1 MTDLIKLIQE
11 RHSSRGQFDPNR
23 PVPKEKLKMIIE
35 AARWAPTA
43 HNMQN
48 FDIIVI
54 DDKKVIEAIGNI
66 KSMVSEEFIRE
77 NFEQL
82 SMSEEELLKK
92 KVGILGT
99 QFPPKWRDASK
110 LAEAIKERTPSSLS
124 YTIRG
129 GQTILLVIYDKR
141 KRAPASE
148 GDVLGFLSL
157 GCVMENIW
165 LMAQELGVSVHIMS
179 AFSGKEVQKQLKEIL
194 SIPEYMELAFACK
207 LGYPISESTKY
218 LRVRRDI
225 ESFTHHNNY
234 KNRGLC

>member
-1 MTDLIKLIQE
+1 MTDLIKLIQD
-11 RHSSRGQFDPNR
+11 RHSSRGQFDPKKII
-23 PVPKEKLKMIIE
+23 PEDKLKMILE

-54 DDKKVIEAIGNI
+54 DDKKVIETLGKIESI
-66 KSMVSEEFIRE
+66 ISEEFIRE

-82 SMSEEELLKK
+82 SMSEEELKRK

-99 QFPPKWRDASK
+99 QFPLKWIDASK
-110 LAEAIKERTPSSLS
+110 LDEAIMERDPTPLS

-129 GQTILLVIYDKR
+129 GNTILLIIYDRR
-141 KRAPASE
+141 KRAPASK

-165 LMAQELGVSVHIMS
+165 LTAQSLGVSMHIMS
-179 AFSGKEVQKQLKEIL
+179 AFGVVQKELKKIL
-194 SIPEYMELAFACK
+194 NIPEYMELGFACK
-207 LGYPISESTKY
+207 LGYPVSVTKY

-225 ESFTHHNNY
+225 ESFTHHNEFG
-234 KNRGLC
+234 KKWLV